1 MNQWFK
7 VRRDTAPIFDALC
20 TALRPKR
27 EGGESN
33 APSAMCLLE
42 DSNFRPRLPM
52 SRCPATLDQGGKVKP
67 VEKTVSRRWQR
78 RRRSGPTHRCDSPD
92 IHRSRRHKEPCH

>member
-42 DSNFRPRLPM
+42 DSNFRPPTPNESVPCHFRPRRQSETCGEDRLP
-52 SRCPATLDQGGKVKP
+52 TLAA
-67 VEKTVSRRWQR
+67 
-78 RRRSGPTHRCDSPD
+78 PTQEWTHAQV
-92 IHRSRRHKEPCH
+92 